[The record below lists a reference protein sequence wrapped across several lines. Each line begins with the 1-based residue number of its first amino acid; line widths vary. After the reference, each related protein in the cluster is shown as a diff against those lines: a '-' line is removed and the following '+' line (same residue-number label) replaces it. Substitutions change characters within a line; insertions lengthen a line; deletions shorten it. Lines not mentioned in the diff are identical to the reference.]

1 MLLLLGAG
9 VYAATAQEQTA
20 LPSSDIVVTGKR
32 PADSEVPLN
41 TITSD
46 EIDTFAAETVGD
58 VITAAQRRVAGGARD
73 VIVNGRRL
81 GDISDISRLPPE
93 AIERVEIL
101 PPSAGARQGFG
112 SGVPVVNVVLKK
124 HFRALQA
131 IANGTIATDG
141 GGEAA
146 RLEVGH
152 TLLRGDKRMNTTL
165 SGGLQGALRY
175 EDRFSA
181 AALSEGSV
189 SNGNASLRPSGQ
201 QLTLLAGAA
210 LPIGRQQLSLSGNGN
225 WNRSERVLEEGRGAL
240 RTNSRSFG
248 ASATLTGV
256 AGHHFWSLLA
266 NAATSTFDSG
276 TRGGSVAVDSS
287 SATTTVSISA
297 TASGSVVRL
306 PAGSMQ
312 YNASASLSRDRLSQD
327 LGRTGT
333 LASVRRSRD
342 AQLGLSIPLL
352 KRGEGWGRIG
362 DVFVR
367 TQAQFARATGSGAVQ
382 SYEQTLGWSPLNGLS
397 FEWSTG
403 NQAVGASRELVP
415 SIIDSDV
422 LVFDPL
428 AQASVR
434 VVQVRG
440 GNPDLRIPKQRRSA
454 FRVNYNQRMGETSYG
469 ASIYYTRS
477 RADDPILTPSPSLLL
492 EQAFPDRF
500 VRIDGALTRIDVR
513 PLNAFRQSNA
523 SLSAAVNTSG
533 ALGRPQ
539 QGGRG
544 AAAVARWTLN
554 LSYTRRLSE
563 RLQLTSGGPVLD
575 LSAAQIGP
583 SAGGRDSFNGQA
595 GVGNARFGVQI
606 RADWRSASTVLG
618 QGGARDGTYNQPIL
632 FGLDTNFNLKASAD
646 RSGGKPTIRVHLSVE
661 NLMNDRPAVVFPDRP
676 TPFALQSA
684 NLDPLGRTIR
694 LSVRATLG

>member
-1 MLLLLGAG
+1 MPFMLG
-9 VYAATAQEQTA
+9 VGLYAAFAQEQTA
-20 LPSSDIVVTGKR
+20 PASSEIVVTGRR
-32 PADSEVPLN
+32 PADPDAPLQTIASE
-41 TITSD
+41 

-73 VIVNGRRL
+73 VFVNGRRL

-93 AIERVEIL
+93 AIEKVEIL

-112 SGVPVVNVVLKK
+112 GGAPVVNVVLKK

-131 IANGTIATDG
+131 NANGTLATDG

-152 TLLRGDKRMNTTL
+152 TLLRGDKRLNTTL
-165 SGGLQGALRY
+165 SGGLQGPLRY
-175 EDRFSA
+175 QDRFSP
-181 AALSEGSV
+181 AALSEGGV
-189 SNGNASLRPSGQ
+189 PNGTASLRPSGQ

-210 LPIGRQQLSLSGNGN
+210 LPVGRQQLSLSGNGN
-225 WNRSERVLEEGRGAL
+225 LNRSARVLEEGRGVL
-240 RTNSRSFG
+240 RTNSRGFG
-248 ASATLTGV
+248 GSATLTGV

-276 TRGGSVAVDSS
+276 TRGGIGAVDSS

-312 YNASASLSRDRLSQD
+312 YNASGSLGRDRLSQGLD
-327 LGRTGT
+327 RTGT

-352 KRGEGWGRIG
+352 KRGAGWGRVG
-362 DVFVR
+362 DVFIR

-382 SYEQTLGWSPLNGLS
+382 GYEQTLGWSPLHGLS
-397 FEWSTG
+397 AEWSTG
-403 NQAVGASRELVP
+403 NQAVGANRELVP
-415 SIIDSDV
+415 STIDSDV

-454 FRVNYNQRMGETSYG
+454 LRVNYNQRMGGTSYG
-469 ASIYYTRS
+469 ASIYYTRN
-477 RADDPILTPSPSLLL
+477 RTDDPILTPSPSLLL

-500 VRIDGALTRIDVR
+500 VRVAGTLTRIDVR

-523 SLSAAVNTSG
+523 SLSLAANASG
-533 ALGRPQ
+533 GLRHPQ
-539 QGGRG
+539 RRGGG
-544 AAAVARWTLN
+544 AAMGTRWTLN

-563 RLQLTSGGPVLD
+563 RLQLTPGGPVLD

-583 SAGGRDSFNGQA
+583 GAGGRDSFNGQA
-595 GVGNARFGVQI
+595 GVANARFGVQL
-606 RADWRSASTVLG
+606 RADWMSASTVLG
-618 QGGARDGTYNQPIL
+618 QGGARDGTYSQPVL

-676 TPFALQSA
+676 TPFALLPA